1 MREMIKE
8 AVRIEST
15 WWALVEIPQQNRA
28 ENFASYVLR
37 VCNTIDSVR
46 IPLNSEANSFRESE
60 REKDARVEKVNEMTS
75 KQVSEDNEKMSDTM
89 YKLLKK
95 YQAIRS
101 IVKILHTNYESSKF
115 YPIFPRYNLLKE
127 MIKDV
132 THHPDYMEH
141 RHESRV
147 QPE

>member
-1 MREMIKE
+1 MEDKKILIESLQE

-60 REKDARVEKVNEMTS
+60 REKDARVEKVNGKKNTR
-75 KQVSEDNEKMSDTM
+75 KLDTPRVM
-89 YKLLKK
+89 VLSALKSYLADSRIIKKKLLHSCCLLL
-95 YQAIRS
+95 QLRE
-101 IVKILHTNYESSKF
+101 IL
-115 YPIFPRYNLLKE
+115 
-127 MIKDV
+127 
-132 THHPDYMEH
+132 
-141 RHESRV
+141 
-147 QPE
+147 QPQ

>member
-1 MREMIKE
+1 MIESLQE

-60 REKDARVEKVNEMTS
+60 REKDARVEKVNGEKIRKIHYAETS
-75 KQVSEDNEKMSDTM
+75 
-89 YKLLKK
+89 
-95 YQAIRS
+95 I
-101 IVKILHTNYESSKF
+101 
-115 YPIFPRYNLLKE
+115 
-127 MIKDV
+127 
-132 THHPDYMEH
+132 
-141 RHESRV
+141 
-147 QPE
+147 